1 MKNSIGYR
9 IKKRREELEMSQEE
23 LALRLGYKS
32 RSSIAKI
39 EKDGRELPQK
49 KIAAIAEALKTTPS
63 YIMGWQE
70 VQEKNST
77 LVDLT
82 IRMRT
87 DSDFYAIVEGL
98 NKLDTVQLASVKQV
112 VDAFLSTKG

>member
-1 MKNSIGYR
+1 MVESIGYR
-9 IKKRREELEMSQEE
+9 IRKRREELEMSQEE

-49 KIAAIAEALKTTPS
+49 KIAAIAAILQTTPA

-70 VQEKNST
+70 VQKKNDT
-77 LVDLT
+77 LANVVVRL
-82 IRMRT
+82 RT
-87 DSDFYAIVEGL
+87 DDEFMSIVEKLNALDEKKLSSIRGL
-98 NKLDTVQLASVKQV
+98 LDT
-112 VDAFLSTKG
+112 FM

>member
-1 MKNSIGYR
+1 MVESIGYR
-9 IKKRREELEMSQEE
+9 IRKRREELEMSQEE

-49 KIAAIAEALKTTPS
+49 KIASIAAVLQTTPA
-63 YIMGWQE
+63 YIMGWEQ
-70 VQEKNST
+70 VQKNNNAIADI
-77 LVDLT
+77 V

-87 DSDFYAIVEGL
+87 DANFMSIVEKL
-98 NKLDTVQLASVKQV
+98 NKLDDKK
-112 VDAFLSTKG
+112 LSSIGSLLDTFD

>member
-1 MKNSIGYR
+1 MVESIGYR
-9 IKKRREELEMSQEE
+9 IRKRREELGMSQEE

-49 KIAAIAEALKTTPS
+49 KIASIASVLQTTPA

-70 VQEKNST
+70 MQKKN
-77 LVDLT
+77 DT
-82 IRMRT
+82 ITNAVLRMRT
-87 DSDFYAIVEGL
+87 DSNFMSIVE
-98 NKLDTVQLASVKQV
+98 KLDALDEKQLASIGSLLDTFMQ
-112 VDAFLSTKG
+112 